1 MVITRDSQKATISK
15 NTTYPFAVGTGDNT
29 KATQSNVGLTV
40 DVTPRILE
48 QEKIEMALNLSV
60 DLAVGNDT
68 TVTTTNRVNTNVVI
82 KSKESAAVGG
92 VVFNQSSTEY
102 DKSDPAPQ
110 TGQAGGQT
118 ATPLFR
124 LLRSKN
130 YSTTKSQYVMF
141 VTPEIIESASVG
153 TEEIRKKFRRR
164 E

>member
-1 MVITRDSQKATISK
+1 V
-15 NTTYPFAVGTGDNT
+15 
-29 KATQSNVGLTV
+29 
-40 DVTPRILE
+40 
-48 QEKIEMALNLSV
+48 
-60 DLAVGNDT
+60 
-68 TVTTTNRVNTNVVI
+68 
-82 KSKESAAVGG
+82 
-92 VVFNQSSTEY
+92 
-102 DKSDPAPQ
+102 
-110 TGQAGGQT
+110 